1 MVMEVEPTH
10 VTGKSYRT
18 HDTALELITSRIF
31 LYLGLLLLI
40 AGGIGEFILGNSFP
54 CVVFFTL

>member
-1 MVMEVEPTH
+1 MDVEPMQA
-10 VTGKSYRT
+10 TGKSYRT
-18 HDTALELITSRIF
+18 LAIASELITSRIF
-31 LYLGLLLLI
+31 LYLGLLLLV